1 RTGRAPDERIQ
12 AMAAELDGIAGDVAP
27 TLLLVVGTWRTALP
41 ALQAARGRGLPL
53 VYQRLGFPEYA
64 GEARVA
70 DWRLGGMFQLEQAL
84 ESLVCGHADR
94 VLVATGKQAEEL
106 RRRTAKGAV

>member
-1 RTGRAPDERIQ
+1 EAVSARLAGSLAIRCLRITSARTGRAPDERIQ

-41 ALQAARGRGLPL
+41 ALQVARGRGLPL

-70 DWRLGGMFQLEQAL
+70 DWRLSGMFQLELA
-84 ESLVCGHADR
+84 
-94 VLVATGKQAEEL
+94 
-106 RRRTAKGAV
+106 